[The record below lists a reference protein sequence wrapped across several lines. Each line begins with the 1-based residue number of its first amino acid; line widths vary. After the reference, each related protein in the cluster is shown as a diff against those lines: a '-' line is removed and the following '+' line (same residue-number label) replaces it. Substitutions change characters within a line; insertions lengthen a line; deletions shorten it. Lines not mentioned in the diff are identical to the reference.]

1 MSLNAHLINTSMK
14 QQLHVNNVRL
24 NAYLVSLQLTVPLVL
39 ILIFSRMRPVIIQAA
54 LNIVSS
60 ARISNVLFV
69 IILILF
75 LMVSVL
81 NLAQL
86 TTIMISPT
94 VINAWIIACS
104 ALIQLFVINAI
115 MGSDILINRWNVL
128 QPDILN
134 TET

>member
-1 MSLNAHLINTSMK
+1 MSLNVLLINTSMK
-14 QQLHVNNVRL
+14 QQLLVNNVRL

-60 ARISNVLFV
+60 AKISNVLFV

-94 VINAWIIACS
+94 VINAWIIACF
-104 ALIQLFVINAI
+104 ALIQLFAINAI